1 MTSKESF
8 GKVFIWIQ
16 LFIFFYHIHTY
27 IYLCVCFSYE
37 VLFYRCNFLNFARN
51 TRCLQCKEK
60 PPERHLNPGEWECD
74 S

>member
-16 LFIFFYHIHTY
+16 LFIFFYHV
-27 IYLCVCFSYE
+27 CVSYE
-37 VLFYRCNFLNFARN
+37 LLFYRCNFLNFARN

-60 PPERHLNPGEWECD
+60 PPERHLNPGEWECE